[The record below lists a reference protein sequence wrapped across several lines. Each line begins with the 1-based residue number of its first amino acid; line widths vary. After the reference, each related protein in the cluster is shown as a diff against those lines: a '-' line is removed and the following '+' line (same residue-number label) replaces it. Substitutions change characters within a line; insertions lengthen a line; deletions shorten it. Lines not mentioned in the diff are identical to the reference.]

1 MPFDITRP
9 FHVGYMVENVDTAM
23 AQLSASTG
31 ITWHPPQVFPLDIM
45 VGDQRQSFDSRFT
58 YSVEGPVQIE
68 LVQGPAGTLFDTS
81 LHGGG
86 PNHNG
91 YWTDDLAGDIDRLV
105 ASGGELVFYG
115 LGDAPGP
122 QGFAMVDVAGARIEL
137 IDSVMLPMFETWYRT
152 GSFS

>member
-45 VGDQRQSFDSRFT
+45 VGDQRQSFDRRFT

-86 PNHNG
+86 QI
-91 YWTDDLAGDIDRLV
+91 TTVI
-105 ASGGELVFYG
+105 
-115 LGDAPGP
+115 GP
-122 QGFAMVDVAGARIEL
+122 T
-137 IDSVMLPMFETWYRT
+137 TWRAI
-152 GSFS
+152 SIVLLQAAVS